1 MPERYA
7 LIGHPVA
14 HSKSPWIHGRFA
26 KATSQDMEYG
36 LLEAPLER
44 FAQTVEAFRASGG
57 KGLNVTLPFKEE
69 AFAWCRSTTQRASLA
84 RAVNTLVLDDR
95 RGDNTDG
102 IGLVRDLTVNVGVAL
117 ARRSVLI
124 MGAGGA
130 ARGVIPSLLESGVTR
145 VVVANRTLERATV
158 LAGSFERVEA
168 RAYSALEGERFDI
181 IVNATSAGLSGG
193 DAGLPTGLLHADMVA
208 YDMAYGSETPF
219 LAAARRAGAR
229 AVDGLGMLVEQA
241 AESFEIWRGVRPA
254 TGPVLAELRG
264 HG

>member
-7 LIGHPVA
+7 LIGHPIA
-14 HSKSPWIHGRFA
+14 HSRSPWIHGRFA
-26 KATSQDMEYG
+26 KATAQDIDYR
-36 LLEAPLER
+36 LLEAPPGR
-44 FAQTVEAFRASGG
+44 FAETVEAFQASGG

-69 AFAWCRSTTQRASLA
+69 AFAWCRSATPRASLA
-84 RAVNTLVLDDR
+84 RAVNTLVLDQR
-95 RGDNTDG
+95 HGDNTDG
-102 IGLVRDLTVNVGVAL
+102 IGLVTDLTVNLGVGL
-117 ARRSVLI
+117 RGRSVLI

-130 ARGVIPSLLESGVTR
+130 ARGVIPSLLESGVAR

-168 RAYSALEGERFDI
+168 RAYSALDGERFEV

-193 DAGLPTGLLHADMVA
+193 DAGLPAALLGEGVLA

-241 AESFEIWRGVRPA
+241 AESFRIWRGVRPQTA
-254 TGPVLAELRG
+254 PVLAELRG
-264 HG
+264 RG

>member
-26 KATSQDMEYG
+26 EATSQDMEYG
-36 LLEAPLER
+36 LLEAPPER
-44 FAQTVEAFRASGG
+44 FAETVEAFRASGG

-84 RAVNTLVLDDR
+84 RAVNTLLLDER

-102 IGLVRDLTVNVGVAL
+102 IGLVRDLTANVGVPL
-117 ARRSVLI
+117 AGGSVLI

-130 ARGVIPSLLESGVTR
+130 ARGVIPSLLDSGVAR

-158 LAGSFERVEA
+158 LAGSFQRVEA
-168 RAYSALEGERFDI
+168 RAYAALEGERFDI
-181 IVNATSAGLSGG
+181 IVNATSAGLRGA
-193 DAGLPTGLLHADMVA
+193 DAGLPAGLLRTGMLA

-219 LAAARRAGAR
+219 LAAARLAGAR

-241 AESFEIWRGVRPA
+241 AESFHLWRGVRPQTA
-254 TGPVLAELRG
+254 PVLAELRG
-264 HG
+264 RG